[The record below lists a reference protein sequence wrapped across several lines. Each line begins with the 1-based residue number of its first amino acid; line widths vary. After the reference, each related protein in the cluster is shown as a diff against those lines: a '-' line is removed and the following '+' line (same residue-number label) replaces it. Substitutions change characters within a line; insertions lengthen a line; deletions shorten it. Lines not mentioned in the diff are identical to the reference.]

1 MILFLDRC
9 LGTNDVAAALRAA
22 GANVVLHADQFPATE
37 SDENWLRKV
46 GAKKWVVL
54 TKDER
59 IRTRY
64 NELWAIIEANTHVF
78 ALTLGS
84 ASGAEMAAAFVAAW
98 PAITRLVGNKPTPF
112 LASVGRLGKI
122 SRIELYSRMQE
133 RLETL
138 EPPQPNNNQ
147 KNP

>member
-9 LGTNDVAAALRAA
+9 LGTNDIAVALRAA
-22 GANVVLHADQFPATE
+22 GANVVLHADQFPPTE
-37 SDENWLRKV
+37 SDEDWLRKV

-64 NELWAIIEANTHVF
+64 NELRAIIEANTHVF

-84 ASGAEMAAAFVAAW
+84 ASGAEMAAAFVAGRPSSDHPLGW
-98 PAITRLVGNKPTPF
+98 EQTNPLPGLRRPVGEN
-112 LASVGRLGKI
+112 LS
-122 SRIELYSRMQE
+122 
-133 RLETL
+133 
-138 EPPQPNNNQ
+138 N
-147 KNP
+147 